1 MSIRRV
7 VAGHD
12 EHGRSVIVSD
22 EIVQPLDD
30 KFGETFRFWSA
41 DETPSFP
48 NNGKDP
54 EAATPFPPPGGFRFF
69 QVAIPPHTPLPAMAG
84 ELADHGEQSIRGDTT
99 GYHETDTIDFE
110 IVLRGEAT
118 LVTSSGQMVTLKPG
132 DFIVHNGESHSWANL
147 GDVPAVFAGVIIGGH
162 RRG

>member
-41 DETPSFP
+41 D
-48 NNGKDP
+48 
-54 EAATPFPPPGGFRFF
+54 
-69 QVAIPPHTPLPAMAG
+69 
-84 ELADHGEQSIRGDTT
+84 
-99 GYHETDTIDFE
+99 
-110 IVLRGEAT
+110 
-118 LVTSSGQMVTLKPG
+118 
-132 DFIVHNGESHSWANL
+132 
-147 GDVPAVFAGVIIGGH
+147 
-162 RRG
+162 